1 MLCVSDTATLRETL
15 SGWRE
20 QGEKI
25 ALVPTM
31 GNLHAGH
38 LHLTEQ
44 AKALSSRVVVSIFV
58 NPMQFDRDDDLRAY
72 PRTLE
77 EDTQK
82 LQGLG
87 TDLLFVPGVTEMY
100 PLGTRDTTYVEVPG
114 LSEVLCGASRPGH
127 FRGVATVVTK
137 LFNLVQPEVAVF
149 GEKDYQQLL
158 LIRRLVGDL
167 NFPIEI
173 VGMATVRE
181 ADGLAMSSRNR
192 YLDAKQRAK
201 APFLYKTLQ
210 ALAEAIRGGD
220 RNFAGLADQARKSLA
235 QHGLV
240 PDYLSVRRQ
249 SDLAE
254 ALPVDRKLV
263 ILAAAW
269 LGKARLIDNLT
280 ISLKDL

>member
-1 MLCVSDTATLRETL
+1 MQCVSDTATLRETL
-15 SGWRE
+15 RGWRE

-31 GNLHAGH
+31 GNLHTGH
-38 LHLTEQ
+38 LRLTEM
-44 AKALSSRVVVSIFV
+44 AKSLSSRVVVSIFV

-77 EDTQK
+77 EDKQK
-82 LQGLG
+82 LHDLD
-87 TDLLFVPGVTEMY
+87 TDLLFTPEVTDIY
-100 PLGTRDTTYVEVPG
+100 PCGTRDTTYVEVPG
-114 LSEVLCGASRPGH
+114 LSDMLCGANRPGH
-127 FRGVATVVTK
+127 FRGVATVVAK

-149 GEKDYQQLL
+149 GEKDFQQLML
-158 LIRRLVGDL
+158 VRRLVDDL
-167 NFPIEI
+167 NIPVEI

-192 YLDAKQRAK
+192 YLDARQRRK
-201 APFLYKTLQ
+201 APLLYATLRS
-210 ALAEAIRGGD
+210 LAAAIRGGNRD
-220 RNFAGLADQARKSLA
+220 FRGLADQAQKSLTE
-235 QHGLV
+235 QGLV
-240 PDYLSVRRQ
+240 PDYLNIRRQ

-254 ALPVDRKLV
+254 AELGDCELV